1 MPRRTAEKHGKKK
14 KKKRSATATVD
25 KIVKLNGTHLA
36 QILLHQMMLLTT
48 GGTIKAFR
56 QQSPYVSENTH
67 LLFVLNKPP
76 LCQKHKCSGTKKKLK
91 GVLHKTLAI

>member
-1 MPRRTAEKHGKKK
+1 MKKK
-14 KKKRSATATVD
+14 RKKERSATATVD

-56 QQSPYVSENTH
+56 QQSPCVSDNTR

-76 LCQKHKCSGTKKKLK
+76 LCRKQSAPVKQTELK
-91 GVLHKTLAI
+91 GVLHKTSAI